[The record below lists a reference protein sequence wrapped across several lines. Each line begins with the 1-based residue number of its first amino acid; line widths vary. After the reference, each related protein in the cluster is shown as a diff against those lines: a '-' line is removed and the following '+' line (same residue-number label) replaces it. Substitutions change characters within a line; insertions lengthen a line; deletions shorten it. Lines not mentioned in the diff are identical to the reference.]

1 MTSSLV
7 TGDGSPL
14 RVRHG
19 QLHFFIRETLKRV
32 RLAPELAS
40 HTADAMVGANLM
52 GEDQDGVEWLPGL
65 VTGLST
71 RHVNPAPDMQV
82 VSSSGGTAVLDGD
95 NGPGPAIGWRA
106 MIEAISGANRH
117 GIGSTAVRRSNRM
130 GSPGYF
136 AAIALSHQMAGIA
149 MASEPVRPGD
159 GERLPASDPVK
170 LGIAVPTAETAAPMV
185 LSLNLP
191 SEGDERAVALGLA
204 LEFLMTLG
212 GAALPEELA
221 AEPHPDPTHR
231 GTGHFFLA
239 FRIRAF
245 APWAGFRNRMVE
257 RLAPLR
263 RARIDYPGQEAAAVE
278 EQHRTRGIPLERK
291 TADSLQQM
299 AYQLGMNDIWDSLG
313 K

>member
-1 MTSSLV
+1 M
-7 TGDGSPL
+7 PL

-19 QLHFFIRETLKRV
+19 QLHFFVRETLKRV

-40 HTADAMVGANLM
+40 HTADAMVGANLA
-52 GEDQDGVEWLPGL
+52 GEDRDGVAWLPEL
-65 VTGLST
+65 VTELST

-95 NGPGPAIGWRA
+95 NGPGPAVGRRA

-117 GIGSTAVRRSNRM
+117 GVGSTAVRRSNRM

-136 AAIALSHQMAGIA
+136 AAMALSHQMAGIA
-149 MASEPVRPGD
+149 MANEPESPSGDAGRP
-159 GERLPASDPVK
+159 PSDPVT
-170 LGIAVPTAETAAPMV
+170 LGIAVPTAETAAPLV
-185 LSLNLP
+185 LSLHLP
-191 SEGDERAVALGLA
+191 REGDDRDAALGLA

-245 APWAGFRNRMVE
+245 APWAGFRNQMVE
-257 RLAPLR
+257 RLGPLR
-263 RARIDYPGQEAAAVE
+263 RARIVYPGQEAAAVE
-278 EQHRTRGIPLERK
+278 EERRTRGILLDLK
-291 TADSLQQM
+291 TTDSLRQM